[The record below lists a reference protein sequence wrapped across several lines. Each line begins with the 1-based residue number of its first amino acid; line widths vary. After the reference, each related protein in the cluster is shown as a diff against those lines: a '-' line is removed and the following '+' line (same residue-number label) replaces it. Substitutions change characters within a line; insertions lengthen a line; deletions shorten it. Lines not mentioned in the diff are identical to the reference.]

1 MLYSLEMPGR
11 YLAASFLLALAAVAV
26 TACGGGEHPT
36 MTIYLKRDLVTS
48 GRVFHVL
55 APVVRSV
62 PQDEQTPGRVL
73 AEVLRGPTSAEAK
86 EGFVRTLARSIEV
99 RDVQVSGG
107 IATVNFGGNAPRDF
121 FAHAAVVLSLTELS
135 GVRAVA
141 LRSNGKPCCIFDFES
156 EPLAAPVTRVNYHGW
171 SGEPCELRTYA
182 GAISCRDY

>member
-1 MLYSLEMPGR
+1 LEMPGR
-11 YLAASFLLALAAVAV
+11 YLAASFLLALAVAV